1 MYDVY
6 WKNPATAW
14 KYLKLYQVLFPFKD
28 FGIQL
33 SALSPEDYSLFN
45 STPLT
50 HDQQRRWLQAFLGE
64 DSLCGQSESLSD
76 A

>member
-1 MYDVY
+1 MEV
-6 WKNPATAW
+6 
-14 KYLKLYQVLFPFKD
+14 LKTLKVLFPFKD

-33 SALSPEDYSLFN
+33 SALLLEDYSLFN

-50 HDQQRRWLQAFLGE
+50 QQRRWLQAFPGE